1 MTPTPDTRQTRTKRA
16 RVARHLVALATATA
30 TALLITGGAYAAA
43 ENPNITAK
51 DDTGASTGKYGRSAA
66 ASGSG
71 YAVAEDGRLDVPASR
86 GVLANDTGSGR
97 LTAKLYK
104 ATSHGYLTLRR
115 DGSFTYLPFANYY
128 GPDAFRYRACN
139 SAGCSKPAT
148 AYITVR
154 PVNDAPVARD
164 NLLSVSEDGVLSLAN
179 PGVISNDT
187 DIDDSLAGL
196 SVNVLENVSYGQ
208 LALSSAGGLSYRPAS
223 NFSGTDRFTYRLYD
237 GAASDTATV
246 NISVAA
252 VQDPPVARRDVF
264 WTRPNTSKLVVRP
277 GVLRN
282 DSDPD
287 SDNLS
292 VLGHSQPKHA
302 RVTVYATGAVK
313 IVPDKGYRGRTE
325 FQYAITDGH
334 GNRREASVLVNIGV

>member
-148 AYITVR
+148 TSIPGADGHPQTQY
-154 PVNDAPVARD
+154 AAR
-164 NLLSVSEDGVLSLAN
+164 VSDVLKGRLTA
-179 PGVISNDT
+179 GAEVTISQT
-187 DIDDSLAGL
+187 GGKGL
-196 SVNVLENVSYGQ
+196 QS
-208 LALSSAGGLSYRPAS
+208 RK
-223 NFSGTDRFTYRLYD
+223 TYVVE
-237 GAASDTATV
+237 G
-246 NISVAA
+246 VAA
-252 VQDPPVARRDVF
+252 RGVTALDKPL
-264 WTRPNTSKLVVRP
+264 KP
-277 GVLRN
+277 GTEYLFC
-282 DSDPD
+282 
-287 SDNLS
+287 
-292 VLGHSQPKHA
+292 
-302 RVTVYATGAVK
+302 T
-313 IVPDKGYRGRTE
+313 VPDPANGWHTLSAQPWGDTPLFQNRDRVLDEFERAVRT
-325 FQYAITDGH
+325 QADPYAQG
-334 GNRREASVLVNIGV
+334 GPQ